1 MNNQD
6 NQLCPTKEI
15 FNFPTLPVASST
27 TTDWSNL
34 TGSMGTFQHSRLGWR
49 RTSWRG
55 TLSYLTLRRPGG
67 RGTIQTCY
75 SFSTRTWRETWGL
88 SLIRSVSSWTVP
100 SLRRRGSNWLT
111 TWTLR
116 TSGTIQ
122 LSTRRLEKPSDLWT
136 TAGTSSV
143 REKLE
148 AGRKSSNI
156 FQRWR
161 NSLMPGW
168 VNSLNIV
175 MWSSQTSVENH
186 NISNGS
192 MKLLL
197 YH

>member
-34 TGSMGTFQHSRLGWR
+34 TDSMGIFQPSRLGWR

-55 TLSYLTLRRPGG
+55 TLSYLTLRRPGS

-136 TAGTSSV
+136 TAETSSV

-148 AGRKSSNI
+148 VGRKSLNI

-168 VNSLNIV
+168 VNS
-175 MWSSQTSVENH
+175 
-186 NISNGS
+186 
-192 MKLLL
+192 
-197 YH
+197 